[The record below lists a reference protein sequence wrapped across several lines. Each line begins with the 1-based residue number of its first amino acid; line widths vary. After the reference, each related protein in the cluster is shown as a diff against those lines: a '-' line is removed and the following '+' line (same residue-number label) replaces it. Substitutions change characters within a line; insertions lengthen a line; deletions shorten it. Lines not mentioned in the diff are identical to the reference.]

1 MANHTFY
8 EVYDNNKHVGIFF
21 SLQEIKDFLGISRN
35 SISKIIKGNS
45 YIYEGTSRVR
55 REYVDSST

>member
-45 YIYEGTSRVR
+45 YIYEGRYKILKR
-55 REYVDSST
+55 Y